1 MNKNILTFVL
11 GFISGSAATV
21 IFAKKYYEKVA
32 NDEIEQVKET
42 YARKAEI
49 EEAGKI
55 DEDLKA
61 VDKVIKEH
69 QYNTVTDEEPKE
81 TAEDKKGPYV
91 IQPEQFCD
99 CDYTPMTLWYW
110 TDGEVTNDDKKIV
123 ANVDELIGDVDE
135 VTSYFGEYENDPD
148 TVYVRNDIQRI
159 DYEILKEYRAFSDL
173 NSDIIFIAL
182 LIFCDIICILKFL
195 CVLCNFC
202 FFLDRIIFFHFCM
215 KCIFHQL
222 FSEIDPNVD
231 FLYETMLVD
240 QVL

>member
-1 MNKNILTFVL
+1 MRKHKFNKGTASIVLTCL
-11 GFISGSAATV
+11 GGVGVVATTV
-21 IFAKKYYEKVA
+21 TAVRA
-32 NDEIEQVKET
+32 T
-42 YARKAEI
+42 PKALRLI
-49 EEAGKI
+49 EEA
-55 DEDLKA
+55 E
-61 VDKVIKEH
+61 KEKGE
-69 QYNTVTDEEPKE
+69 NTVTDEEPKE

-173 NSDIIFIAL
+173 NSDEEY
-182 LIFCDIICILKFL
+182 D
-195 CVLCNFC
+195 
-202 FFLDRIIFFHFCM
+202 
-215 KCIFHQL
+215 
-222 FSEIDPNVD
+222 E
-231 FLYETMLVD
+231 
-240 QVL
+240 

>member
-69 QYNTVTDEEPKE
+69 QYNTVINTLFTNKDEILRAKE
-81 TAEDKKGPYV
+81 ALDAAVEKDKRNKEDR
-91 IQPEQFCD
+91 
-99 CDYTPMTLWYW
+99 
-110 TDGEVTNDDKKIV
+110 
-123 ANVDELIGDVDE
+123 DELLESI
-135 VTSYFGEYENDPD
+135 
-148 TVYVRNDIQRI
+148 
-159 DYEILKEYRAFSDL
+159 KA
-173 NSDIIFIAL
+173 
-182 LIFCDIICILKFL
+182 
-195 CVLCNFC
+195 
-202 FFLDRIIFFHFCM
+202 
-215 KCIFHQL
+215 
-222 FSEIDPNVD
+222 
-231 FLYETMLVD
+231 MLED
-240 QVL
+240 

>member
-1 MNKNILTFVL
+1 MNKNILTFVF

-69 QYNTVTDEEPKE
+69 QYNTVTDEEPEE

-110 TDGEVTNDDKKIV
+110 TDGEITNDDKKIV

-173 NSDIIFIAL
+173 NSDEEY
-182 LIFCDIICILKFL
+182 D
-195 CVLCNFC
+195 
-202 FFLDRIIFFHFCM
+202 
-215 KCIFHQL
+215 
-222 FSEIDPNVD
+222 E
-231 FLYETMLVD
+231 
-240 QVL
+240 

>member
-148 TVYVRNDIQRI
+148 TVWASCVAGVLEKISHIVNCYHIC
-159 DYEILKEYRAFSDL
+159 
-173 NSDIIFIAL
+173 IAL
-182 LIFCDIICILKFL
+182 NIVGHYLTMSTVLKME
-195 CVLCNFC
+195 
-202 FFLDRIIFFHFCM
+202 R
-215 KCIFHQL
+215 KA
-222 FSEIDPNVD
+222 
-231 FLYETMLVD
+231 
-240 QVL
+240 

>member
-61 VDKVIKEH
+61 
-69 QYNTVTDEEPKE
+69 
-81 TAEDKKGPYV
+81 
-91 IQPEQFCD
+91 D
-99 CDYTPMTLWYW
+99 CDYTPMTLCYW

-173 NSDIIFIAL
+173 NSDEEY
-182 LIFCDIICILKFL
+182 D
-195 CVLCNFC
+195 
-202 FFLDRIIFFHFCM
+202 
-215 KCIFHQL
+215 
-222 FSEIDPNVD
+222 E
-231 FLYETMLVD
+231 
-240 QVL
+240 

>member
-69 QYNTVTDEEPKE
+69 QYNTV
-81 TAEDKKGPYV
+81 
-91 IQPEQFCD
+91 IC
-99 CDYTPMTLWYW
+99 
-110 TDGEVTNDDKKIV
+110 
-123 ANVDELIGDVDE
+123 
-135 VTSYFGEYENDPD
+135 
-148 TVYVRNDIQRI
+148 
-159 DYEILKEYRAFSDL
+159 
-173 NSDIIFIAL
+173 IAL
-182 LIFCDIICILKFL
+182 NIVGHYLTMSTVLKME
-195 CVLCNFC
+195 
-202 FFLDRIIFFHFCM
+202 R
-215 KCIFHQL
+215 KA
-222 FSEIDPNVD
+222 
-231 FLYETMLVD
+231 
-240 QVL
+240 